1 MTTATEL
8 RARFRALPK
17 EQREEHEDFAIRM
30 WRALSW
36 LERAEAGDPA
46 DIENRFISAWIAFNA
61 LYGQIGPDNQPW
73 GDREARDTFL
83 AHVWRIDQR
92 GQLSDL
98 LQMRQTW
105 AFRIIEDKFLSTQ
118 FWEVGD
124 AAKSVVRDELQNAMK
139 WVGTPRAER
148 ALHML
153 FDRLYVLRN
162 QLLHGA
168 STKGSKLNRR
178 ALKECGTLLLAFLP
192 LMIDVLIKFG
202 IAEDWGKVCFRPE
215 GPAVSAS

>member
-1 MTTATEL
+1 MLASWR
-8 RARFRALPK
+8 RAR
-17 EQREEHEDFAIRM
+17 QYQDFAIRM

-36 LERAEAGDPA
+36 MERAETCDPA
-46 DIENRFISAWIAFNA
+46 DIEGRFISSWIAFNA

-83 AHVWRIDQR
+83 AHVWRIDQH

-98 LQMRQTW
+98 LQTRQTW
-105 AFRIIEDKFLSTQ
+105 AFRIIEDKFLSTR

-124 AAKSVVRDELQNAMK
+124 RAKTAVRDQLQNARK

-148 ALHML
+148 VFHLL

-192 LMIDVLIKFG
+192 VMIGVMIEFG
-202 IAEDWGKVCFRPE
+202 IAEDWGRVCFPPE
-215 GPAVSAS
+215 GSVISAS